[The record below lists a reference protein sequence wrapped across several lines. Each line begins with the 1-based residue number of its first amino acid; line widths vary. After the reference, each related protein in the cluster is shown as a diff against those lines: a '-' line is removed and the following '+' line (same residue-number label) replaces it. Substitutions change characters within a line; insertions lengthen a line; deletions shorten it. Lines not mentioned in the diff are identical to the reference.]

1 MSYPKS
7 TGDHDH
13 AYPEMNKSDVNF
25 ENYRQS
31 VSSGGS
37 SHSKE
42 DDLQEDFHETGVLSL
57 LEEEGLPRDN

>member
-1 MSYPKS
+1 
-7 TGDHDH
+7 
-13 AYPEMNKSDVNF
+13 MNKSNVNF
-25 ENYRQS
+25 KNYRQS

-37 SHSKE
+37 SQSKE